1 MTRYLGGLITKDE
14 SLVIPADNYENTS
27 APGVWT
33 LEEAQ
38 MLAKQGLWPTVGNSQ
53 RGIFGGGYTT
63 GFGTNTMSY
72 ITITSTGN
80 TTDFGD
86 LTASTYGP
94 AAFSSSTRGI
104 FGAGANS
111 DLDALNI
118 IEFVTIANTGNGT
131 DFGDLSVSR
140 WQTTG
145 TSNSTRGLFAGSQ
158 ARANTI
164 DYVTI
169 ASAGNATDFGD
180 LDQVRSSTAGCS
192 NTSRGIIAGGYSDSG
207 VSLTN
212 GIQYITIA
220 SAGNSTNFGDLPSE
234 GGSSQFRNMAGCS
247 NAHGG
252 LS

>member
-1 MTRYLGGLITKDE
+1 M
-14 SLVIPADNYENTS
+14 PNYS
-27 APGVWT
+27 GVWD
-33 LEEAQ
+33 LKE
-38 MLAKQGLWPTVGNSQ
+38 QGVAVKGDRWQIPPLTGNI
-53 RGIFGGGYTT
+53 GIFGGGYTT

-169 ASAGNATDFGD
+169 ASTGNATDFGD

-192 NTSRGIIAGGYSDSG
+192 NTS
-207 VSLTN
+207 
-212 GIQYITIA
+212 
-220 SAGNSTNFGDLPSE
+220 
-234 GGSSQFRNMAGCS
+234 
-247 NAHGG
+247 
-252 LS
+252 

>member
-38 MLAKQGLWPTVGNSQ
+38 MLAKQGLWPTAGNSQ

-72 ITITSTGN
+72 IAITSTGN
-80 TTDFGD
+80 ASDFGD

-145 TSNSTRGLFAGSQ
+145 TSNSTRGLFAGGNSIDF
-158 ARANTI
+158 TI

-169 ASAGNATDFGD
+169 ASTGNATDFGE
-180 LDQVRSSTAGCS
+180 LTQRFGRSASTS
-192 NTSRGIIAGGYSDSG
+192 
-207 VSLTN
+207 
-212 GIQYITIA
+212 
-220 SAGNSTNFGDLPSE
+220 
-234 GGSSQFRNMAGCS
+234 
-247 NAHGG
+247 
-252 LS
+252 